1 MRPAQPP
8 EEKRELV
15 LMAYVKVLLA
25 GVVVGVL
32 YVALRVK
39 APAPPPVAL
48 CGLLGMLLSQAAL
61 GAL

>member
-1 MRPAQPP
+1 
-8 EEKRELV
+8 
-15 LMAYVKVLLA
+15 MAYVKVLLA
-25 GVVVGVL
+25 GMVVGIL